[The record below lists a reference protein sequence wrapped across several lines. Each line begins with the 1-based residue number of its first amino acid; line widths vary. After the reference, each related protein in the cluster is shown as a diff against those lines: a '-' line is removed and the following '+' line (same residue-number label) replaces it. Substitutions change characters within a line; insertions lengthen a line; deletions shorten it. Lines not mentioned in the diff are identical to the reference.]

1 MDEQKSKRQYL
12 WICCIYLFYY
22 ASYTSYFSFLT
33 VYLTGYGYAKS
44 QIGLVFTCIS
54 LINLISQPL
63 LGYLSDTRIPI
74 KKIVLVGMF
83 ITIPGAFLLGPAVGV
98 FPLALASILLIA
110 FFDYSMIGLL
120 DTWTNLAKTRNSRIN
135 YSVARGMGSL
145 SSAVAALIIGSALAR
160 FGNETMFLFHGAFMA
175 VALVFVFLFDGIPVA
190 AKNSSGKAVSVQSS
204 LLALWENKKYR
215 YYIGAVFL
223 VNMGWRAIVTY
234 LPVIIIDFGGN
245 SQHQGIA
252 MAAMT
257 IGIAPFMFLY
267 PKLLKRFKIKR
278 MIQVGYVLTIVRIL
292 SMTMITNLWMLI
304 AFQLFEAVSFGFFQP
319 SMIEYISNITP
330 AKNRALAVSVASAV
344 QLALCGTVGNYFAGI
359 FLEYFNFRWM
369 YLVFG
374 IAALLGFLLLKLSLR
389 AKNVNME
396 VQ

>member
-1 MDEQKSKRQYL
+1 MDQLRAKRQYS
-12 WICCIYLFYY
+12 WICFIYLFYY

-63 LGYLSDTRIPI
+63 LGYLSDTKIPI
-74 KKIVLVGMF
+74 KKIVIVGMV
-83 ITIPGAFLLGPAVGV
+83 ITIPGAFLLGPAVGA
-98 FPLALASILLIA
+98 FPLAMASILLIA

-120 DTWTNLAKTRNSRIN
+120 DTWTNLAKVKNTRIN

-145 SSAVAALIIGSALAR
+145 SSAVAALIIGSALAK
-160 FGNETMFLFHGAFMA
+160 FGNEAMFVFHGIFMA
-175 VALVFVFLFDGIPVA
+175 VALIFVFLFDGISVA
-190 AKNSSGKAVSVQSS
+190 AKNGSAQDVSVQSS
-204 LLALWENKKYR
+204 LLALWRNKKYR

-267 PKLLKRFKIKR
+267 PKLLKRFQISR
-278 MIQVGYVLTIVRIL
+278 MIQVGYLLTIVRIF
-292 SMTMITNLWMLI
+292 SMVLVTNLWMLI
-304 AFQLFEAVSFGFFQP
+304 AFQLFEAISFGFFQP
-319 SMIEYISNITP
+319 SMIEYISSITP
-330 AKNRALAVSVASAV
+330 AKNRALAVSVSSAV

-359 FLEYFNFRWM
+359 FLEFFNFRWM

-374 IAALLGFLLLKLSLR
+374 IAALLGFFLLKISLK
-389 AKNVNME
+389 APNANAE
-396 VQ
+396 E